1 MNEHEAVQANAAELA
16 LGVLSGSERADTLA
30 HLETCHACRALVE
43 DLSDVAD
50 GLLLVAPEAEPPAG
64 FESAVLARVGER
76 TPLRRRRWMLA
87 GAAAATALVLAV
99 GGFALGRQ
107 RQGSRLDR
115 EYADALK
122 ELGGQALAAATLV
135 DAQGSRAGQ
144 LFLYQGRTSW
154 VFVTVAD
161 PGAAGTYAV
170 EFLWADGHRSQV
182 RGLVVHDGR
191 GSLGATTTLRLR
203 DLRGV
208 TLVDAGGRPAYRGR
222 FHADHTQ

>member
-1 MNEHEAVQANAAELA
+1 MNGHDALHANAAELA
-16 LGVLSGSERADTLA
+16 LGLLSGGERAEALA
-30 HLETCHACRALVE
+30 HLDGCQSCRTLVE

-50 GLLLVAPEAEPPAG
+50 GLLLLAPEHEPPAG

-76 TPLRRRRWMLA
+76 PARRRRRWLLPA
-87 GAAAATALVLAV
+87 VAAVVAAILGVS
-99 GGFALGRQ
+99 GFVAGRQ

-122 ELGGQALAAATLV
+122 QLGGQALAAATLV
-135 DAQGSRAGQ
+135 DAGGTRAGQ

-154 VFVTVAD
+154 LFVTVAD
-161 PGAAGTYAV
+161 PQAAGTYAI
-170 EFLWADGHRSQV
+170 ELLWEDGHRS
-182 RGLVVHDGR
+182 RIPGLVVQGGR

-208 TLVDAGGRPAYRGR
+208 AVVDSAGTAVYRGR
-222 FHADHTQ
+222 FHS